1 MSSNLS
7 TLILTL
13 EVASKAVNG
22 LSDFGHCQG
31 IAISGTAGLAYLSP
45 RAIRAAANRLAF

>member
-22 LSDFGHCQG
+22 LSDFGKVSSYL
-31 IAISGTAGLAYLSP
+31 APLGLAYLSP
-45 RAIRAAANRLAF
+45 QAIRPAANRLVV